1 MAQTNVTTEQ
11 EQIELRAI
19 RRNSSKQIVSYT
31 LGEDENKEYG
41 FHKVPAVRLNYN
53 TAVYNRTMDGISN
66 ELINSVDVNPPEI
79 IEQKFVSFNNL
90 YYAQNNQLINV
101 NDALED
107 EQFKDEFSGR
117 YELTPGA
124 PSRITNH
131 GGPQEVFQNAHYSG
145 YEVFTKRGGGNDTGP
160 SDDDDNITKAY
171 TEGYLIAGG
180 YKSIEWDSVAYGPAL
195 ERGGYRITQEL
206 IDTGLDI
213 NIHAIVAYRV
223 RGGQYPSEWEV
234 KTKIARKRPGY
245 SSGSSL
251 KLQISTDRTSFLK
264 HELSYDLSNSNMVV
278 GDLIEIQTEM
288 EGLPLRDNFIRGDRS
303 IFEITLQ
310 PPGNTIPWP
319 TGATA
324 DPNDEVAPDSTSDAS

>member
-41 FHKVPAVRLNYN
+41 FQKVPAVRLNYN
-53 TAVYNRTMDGISN
+53 TAVYNRTMDGISD
-66 ELINSVDVNPPEI
+66 ELINNVVVDPPEI

-90 YYAQNNQLINV
+90 YYSQNNQLVNV
-101 NDALED
+101 NDALAD
-107 EQFKDEFSGR
+107 EQFEDKFSGR
-117 YELTPGA
+117 YELTTGA

-131 GGPQEVFQNAHYSG
+131 GGPNESFNNAHYSG
-145 YEVFTKRGGGNDTGP
+145 YSIYTGRGRTQIGPDTEND
-160 SDDDDNITKAY
+160 NLTKAY
-171 TEGYLIAGG
+171 TEGYLIAAG
-180 YKSIEWDSVAYGPAL
+180 YKSIEWDSAAFGPAL
-195 ERGGYRITQEL
+195 EKGGYRITQEL

-223 RGGQYPSEWEV
+223 RGNVSPNQFQV

-245 SSGSSL
+245 STGANL
-251 KLQISTDRTSFLK
+251 TNEITTTRTSFLK
-264 HELSYDLSNSNMVV
+264 HELSYDMTNAQMVV

-288 EGLPLRDNFIRGDRS
+288 QGLPYRDNFIRGDRCL
-303 IFEITLQ
+303 FEITLTQ
-310 PPGNTIPWP
+310 PGGTIPWP
-319 TGATA
+319 TGASSEA
-324 DPNDEVAPDSTSDAS
+324 DTEAPASTSSAS